1 MNFLLSGE
9 TSKKLKTKHG
19 VSEAEVL
26 ECFCNRTGPFLED
39 TRERYRTIPPTK
51 WFIATTDSGRL
62 LKVVFIFYRIEKEI
76 VIKTAFEPNQIEIEL
91 YRARKISGNEKQEEK
106 PGEKTDNHDRQIKY
120 EKLLLIK
127 LVVGT
132 LIYQCCLVLHCRFLT
147 FSY

>member
-39 TRERYRTIPPTK
+39 TRGRYRTIPPTK

-106 PGEKTDNHDRQIKY
+106 PGEN
-120 EKLLLIK
+120 
-127 LVVGT
+127 
-132 LIYQCCLVLHCRFLT
+132 
-147 FSY
+147 